1 MLLYFSISGCLIMPL
16 KYLTYFQV
24 GLCLVIILHP
34 FKLFVQKIK
43 TNFYMIQDL
52 IKVIPKPII
61 KFNTFHIAKYY
72 DFKSCHEIDYNLD
85 F

>member
-1 MLLYFSISGCLIMPL
+1 
-16 KYLTYFQV
+16 
-24 GLCLVIILHP
+24 
-34 FKLFVQKIK
+34 
-43 TNFYMIQDL
+43 MIQDL

-72 DFKSCHEIDYNLD
+72 DFKSCHEISYNLD